1 MEMDISKLSP
11 AFSQGELITQV
22 NIAMLRKNLD
32 TVEELGAGMIQM
44 MEQSVNPELGQNIN
58 IKL

>member
-11 AFSQGELITQV
+11 ALSQGELITQV